1 MSDRLRFTSPL
12 DLREK
17 QTKKD
22 CRAAGWLA
30 DWLLFFPGNGD
41 LKKKGG
47 GGEQPGK
54 DLTGKGQVPGRREFC
69 LMCKYAKG
77 RLDACLD

>member
-47 GGEQPGK
+47 VGNNLGKILQGK
-54 DLTGKGQVPGRREFC
+54 DRYQGVGNFV
-69 LMCKYAKG
+69 
-77 RLDACLD
+77 